1 MHCVLDVRQ
10 RNCEKGIVYT
20 TQCGSCS
27 DHDGDSNKEKA
38 ENRLKEFLISS

>member
-1 MHCVLDVRQ
+1 MHCVLDVRL
-10 RNCEKGIVYT
+10 RNSEKGIV
-20 TQCGSCS
+20 CGSCS